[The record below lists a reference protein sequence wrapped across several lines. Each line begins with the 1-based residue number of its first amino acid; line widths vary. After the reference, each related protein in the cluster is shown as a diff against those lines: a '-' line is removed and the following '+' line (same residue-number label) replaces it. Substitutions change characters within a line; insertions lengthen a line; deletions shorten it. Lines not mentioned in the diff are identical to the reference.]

1 MSKLIIILL
10 VGVILALLFSLQN
23 QTEITIHF
31 LNWSFQTTASTVTFL
46 SFSIGAVLSFLS
58 IIPNLVRD
66 KRNITKLSKR
76 VKELEG
82 ELEKKST
89 LEKKPPQEENIQEN

>member
-31 LNWSFQTTASTVTFL
+31 FYWSFQTTISTVTFL

-58 IIPNLVRD
+58 VIPNLVRD

-82 ELEKKST
+82 ELEKK
-89 LEKKPPQEENIQEN
+89 PPQEDQVGNIQQN